1 MPYGHMS
8 IDDLARHIGMDARLV
23 RKWAEKGK
31 LPGQIVAGEW
41 RFNRAAMLEFLQQ
54 HLHDFDEEHVRNLER
69 AMRETPTSRDRLVA
83 SYLAHEC
90 IDMNLPARSRT
101 SVLHEL
107 VVLASRGGQLYDP
120 EGLTHALEER
130 EAMGATAL
138 PGGIAFPHP
147 RRPMPYAAA
156 EPLIALARVPAGIPF
171 GARDG
176 NLTDL
181 FVLICAPS
189 DTVHL
194 GLLARLSMMFS
205 TSLPRVLRETEDATD
220 VLELVLRTEREL
232 LERG

>member
-1 MPYGHMS
+1 MS
-8 IDDLARHIGMDARLV
+8 IEQLARHIGMDARLV

-31 LPGQIVAGEW
+31 LPGQLVNGEW
-41 RFNRAAMLEFLQQ
+41 RFNRAQMLDFLQQ
-54 HLHDFDEEHVRNLER
+54 HLHDFGEEHVRNLER
-69 AMRETPTSRDRLVA
+69 AMRETPVSQNRLIA
-83 SYLAHEC
+83 SYLALEA
-90 IDMNLPARSRT
+90 IDLNLPARSRT

-107 VVLASRGGQLYDP
+107 VVLVARTGLLYDP
-120 EGLTHALEER
+120 EGLAAALEQR
-130 EAMGATAL
+130 ESMGATAL

-156 EPLIALARVPAGIPF
+156 EPLLALARVPAGIPF

-194 GLLARLSMMFS
+194 GLLARLAMMFN
-205 TSLPRVLRETEDATD
+205 TNLANELRAAEDANAALELMLETERA
-220 VLELVLRTEREL
+220 L
-232 LERG
+232 LERE